1 MVTPFNVGKN
11 TLETYLPSFS
21 VIHHKV
27 TSLYFLK
34 IFSDT
39 SNRRLKLPVVYHKL
53 IVPIHRETT
62 KRYAASGIEYYGHI

>member
-11 TLETYLPSFS
+11 TLETYLPFQR
-21 VIHHKV
+21 H
-27 TSLYFLK
+27 TSLSDFFVLLK

-39 SNRRLKLPVVYHKL
+39 SNRRLELPVVYHKL
-53 IVPIHRETT
+53 IMPIHRETT